1 MCRKSCKRD
10 KIKKENGTIMGMAAS
25 QARLLTITAR
35 LHDVEYQAQSIQ
47 NAKTQLATQSD
58 EVYQAYL
65 EALDATTL
73 TVKDYDGNIITANFN
88 NLWGRNAVDTKYQY
102 AIRDDHNRLVVSEDI
117 KQAYDNY
124 KHDKGEADATPYG
137 FAMYMLGGAED
148 IDLNELD
155 NDCDEVYAEIS
166 NNKDIT
172 KTSNYSS
179 IKAAK
184 DKMDE
189 IIKNAGGDYNDLND
203 EDKDKYD
210 KAEKTYYNLMYNNYG
225 EQIYKKNVG
234 LNASDESDFN
244 KEDFTYYEN
253 IFKQIEAADGC
264 VSITEFDGP
273 MNGDAAN
280 DSDWLKNQLESGRFT
295 IEIVETDKKTGEV
308 KLNTTSIATDT
319 YVGTTT
325 TTSIDKKAYAK
336 AEAQYEHD
344 TKLIDA
350 KDKKFDMDLSKL
362 ETERTAL
369 TTEYDSV
376 KKVVSDNIERTFGI
390 FS

>member
-1 MCRKSCKRD
+1 
-10 KIKKENGTIMGMAAS
+10 MGMAAS

-124 KHDKGEADATPYG
+124 KHDKGDADATPYG

-179 IKAAK
+179 IKSAK

-189 IIKNAGGDYNDLND
+189 IIKNAGGDYNDLNE

-225 EQIYKKNVG
+225 EEIYKKNTRW
-234 LNASDESDFN
+234 SESAGECDFN

-253 IFKQIEAADGC
+253 IFKQIEAAGGC

-350 KDKKFDMDLSKL
+350 KDKKYDMDLSKL

>member
-1 MCRKSCKRD
+1 
-10 KIKKENGTIMGMAAS
+10 MGMAAS

-124 KHDKGEADATPYG
+124 KHDKGDAEATAYG

-166 NNKDIT
+166 NDKDIT

-264 VSITEFDGP
+264 VSITKFDGP

-308 KLNTTSIATDT
+308 KLTTTSIATDT

-350 KDKKFDMDLSKL
+350 KDKKYDMDLSKL

>member
-1 MCRKSCKRD
+1 
-10 KIKKENGTIMGMAAS
+10 MGMAAS

-88 NLWGRNAVDTKYQY
+88 NLWGRNAVKTGNKY

-124 KHDKGEADATPYG
+124 IHDKGEADATPYG

-225 EQIYKKNVG
+225 EEIYKKNVG

-253 IFKQIEAADGC
+253 IFKQIEAAGGC
-264 VSITEFDGP
+264 VSITKFDGP

-295 IEIVETDKKTGEV
+295 IEIAKPDSKTGEV
-308 KLNTTSIATDT
+308 KLTTTSIATDT

-350 KDKKFDMDLSKL
+350 KDKKYDMDLSKL